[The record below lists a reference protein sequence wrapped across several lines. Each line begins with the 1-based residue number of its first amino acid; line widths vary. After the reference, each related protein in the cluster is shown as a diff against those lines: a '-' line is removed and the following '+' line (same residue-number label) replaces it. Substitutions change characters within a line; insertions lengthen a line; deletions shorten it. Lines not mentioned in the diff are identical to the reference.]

1 MHWFLATMGN
11 STSPD
16 LEAAGILAIGIV
28 LVLIVCLL
36 LLLKIGLL
44 WLTYDAANA
53 ADPDK
58 QTMRPGFVWLL
69 LIPLF
74 NYYWNFIALPAV
86 SDSLSATAR
95 EKGKDVGDAGRSV
108 GMVTCYLSLISLILQ
123 IINDFTKNS
132 PNAGL
137 VKGLLS
143 LAMLITFIC
152 FITYVVKLRKAKRII
167 YS

>member
-1 MHWFLATMGN
+1 MHQFLAAMGN

-16 LEAAGILAIGIV
+16 LEAAGIVAAGI
-28 LVLIVCLL
+28 LL
-36 LLLKIGLL
+36 LLVLCFLLLIKIGLL

-58 QTMRPGFVWLL
+58 QTMSPGFVWLL

-74 NYYWNFIALPAV
+74 NYYWNFVALPAV

-95 EKGKDVGDAGRSV
+95 EKGKDVGDAGRAV
-108 GMVTCYLSLISLILQ
+108 GMVTCYLSLISLIMQ
-123 IINDFTKNS
+123 IVNNFAENS
-132 PNAGL
+132 PSASL

-143 LAMLITFIC
+143 LALFITFVF
-152 FITYVVKLRKAKRII
+152 FIIYVVKVRKAKRII
-167 YS
+167 CS